1 MEEKQKIKIEDL
13 KGITKAELTLHEL
26 DLKSQNSYDSYYSEK
41 KRKKLSEKPTKPRTQ
56 KKSSKKNTL
65 NIKKSNPEEIKAFQ
79 VQEKLRYKDPTSP
92 FLYLL
97 KDKITKRVVA
107 PACKKYNESNTK
119 ARDHYLLKNDRPA
132 IVTLLSLVR
141 DAACKLPNGFGT
153 RNDICL
159 LLKESQYINI
169 EVKDD
174 KMSAVVSGA
183 LDRLHYEKDP
193 CVKFDN
199 EKKLWVYLHKDKHLE
214 DFKGYCSVQGKDRDL
229 KKMKTE

>member
-1 MEEKQKIKIEDL
+1 MEQKKIKIEDL
-13 KGITKAELTLHEL
+13 KGITKAELQTLDI
-26 DLKSQNSYDSYYSEK
+26 DLKSQESYDSYFSEK
-41 KRKKLSEKPTKPRTQ
+41 KKKIETKTTKKSRPQ
-56 KKSSKKNTL
+56 KKTSKKNTL
-65 NIKKSNPEEIKAFQ
+65 NIKKSTPEEIQHFQ
-79 VQEKLRYKDPTSP
+79 DQEKLRYKDPTSP

-97 KDKITKRVVA
+97 KDHKTQRVVA

-153 RNDICL
+153 RNDICM
-159 LLKESQYINI
+159 LLKESQFINFD
-169 EVKDD
+169 VKED

-199 EKKLWVYLHKDKHLE
+199 EKKLWVYLHKDKKLE
-214 DFKGYCSVQGKDRDL
+214 DFKGYCSVGTKVDL
-229 KKMKTE
+229 KKLKKN